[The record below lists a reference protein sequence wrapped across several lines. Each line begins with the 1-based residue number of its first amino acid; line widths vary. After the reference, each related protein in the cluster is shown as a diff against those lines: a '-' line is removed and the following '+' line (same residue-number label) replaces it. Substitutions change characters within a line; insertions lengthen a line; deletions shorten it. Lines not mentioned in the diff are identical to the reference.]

1 MNFLTIATDHI
12 TQLPATEGVPE
23 RCHQFDER
31 SIKAVNAAIAAK
43 RPLLVRGE
51 PGVGKTQLAAAVA
64 VELRRGYLAFTVD
77 SRTESR
83 DLLYRFDAVTR
94 LADAQVLGHTHC
106 SPEEIRKELAVERF
120 LRPGPLWWAFDWK
133 SIDDSQLDSDTPFA
147 LEHNETMR
155 SSKHLEKNGWLVLI
169 DEIDKAETDVPNGLL
184 EALGMSQFRPLG
196 RSKPVTVAG
205 PAPLVV
211 ITTNEERVLPD
222 AFIRRCMV
230 LHLEL
235 PRTDDGLKS
244 HLIKRGHAHFGKR
257 VENDVLTRAAD
268 LLLSDRKAAIRK
280 QLNPLPGQAE
290 FLDLIRAVI
299 DLAAQDSSMSQLEWI
314 DDISRYALKKHP
326 EMQHD
331 AQLRQPG

>member
-1 MNFLTIATDHI
+1 MNFLTIPTDHI
-12 TQLPATEGVPE
+12 TPLPATDGVPE
-23 RCHQFDER
+23 RCHQFDAW

-64 VELRRGYLAFTVD
+64 LELKRGFLSFTVD

-83 DLLYRFDAVTR
+83 DLLYRFDAVAR
-94 LADAQVLGHTHC
+94 LADAQVLGQSSC
-106 SPEEIRKELAVERF
+106 SPQEMRKELAVEKF
-120 LRPGPLWWAFDWK
+120 LKPGPLWWAFDWN
-133 SIDDSQLDSDTPFA
+133 SIQETQLDTDTPFA
-147 LEHNETMR
+147 MEHNELMR
-155 SSKHLEKNGWLVLI
+155 ASGNLDRNGWLVLI

-196 RSKPVTVAG
+196 RSNPVTVTG

-235 PRTDDGLKS
+235 PRTDDGLKT
-244 HLIKRGHAHFGKR
+244 HLMKRGEAHFGSN
-257 VENDVLTRAAD
+257 VEDKVLARAVD
-268 LLLSDRKAAIRK
+268 LLLTDRKSAIRK

-290 FLDLIRAVI
+290 FLDLVRAVI
-299 DLAAQDSSMSQLEWI
+299 ELAKSDQSKTQLQWI
-314 DDISRYALKKHP
+314 DEIARYALKKHP
-326 EMQHD
+326 EMQD
-331 AQLRQPG
+331 DGQRPQPS